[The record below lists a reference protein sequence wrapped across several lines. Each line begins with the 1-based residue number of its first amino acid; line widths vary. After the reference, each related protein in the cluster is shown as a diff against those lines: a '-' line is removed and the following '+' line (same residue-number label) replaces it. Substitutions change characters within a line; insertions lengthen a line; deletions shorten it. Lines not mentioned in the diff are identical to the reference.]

1 MGLTEQEAEGR
12 GAAYVTATYNYSDT
26 AYGASIEDKD
36 GFVKVLADP
45 ETGEILGY
53 HIIGTDAATLVQEA
67 ANAMWSRLSADA
79 ITQSIYVYP
88 ALPEVVQRAFGP
100 LPF

>member
-53 HIIGTDAATLVQEA
+53 YIIGTDAATLVQEA
-67 ANAMWSRLSADA
+67 ANAMRSRLNA
-79 ITQSIYVYP
+79 
-88 ALPEVVQRAFGP
+88 EVVQRAFGP